1 MIMSSETKP
10 SPKVSEADLSRSEL
24 YLNRELSWLEFNA
37 RVLEESL
44 HTVHPLLSRF
54 RFLSIF
60 YSNLDEFFM
69 IRVAGIREQIQAGV
83 REKGPDGLTPR
94 QTLGRIRSRVQE
106 LLKRANE
113 IFEQVYL
120 PALQEQ
126 DIYFFREDKLKQ
138 LNRKVLEKRFW
149 EQVFPLLTPLA
160 LDPAH
165 PLPPL
170 RGLELIMWVTLADGV
185 ALVPLPN
192 QLPRMLSFHSAERYV
207 FVPIEC
213 FVGAFLKHLFPGRRV
228 MGYSV
233 FRLTRDADIEISEVE
248 ADDLME
254 LVERELRR
262 RRLGAVVRLEVAH
275 DFPEKALPLLKE
287 ELEVD
292 DEEVYVVEGLMGLE
306 RLGTILQEIDEPRL
320 LDRPF
325 VQSIP
330 AFLNGK
336 SHIFEAIAQK
346 DILLHHPY
354 DSFMPVVEFIRAAAR
369 DPAVVAIKQTLYRTT
384 GEKSLIVQ
392 ALQEAVHR
400 GKQVTVLIEL
410 KARFDEE
417 TNIYWAK
424 ELEKAGANVV
434 YGMVGL
440 KTHAKAALVV
450 RQEGQGLRLYA
461 HLSTGNYNERT
472 ATMYTDIGLL
482 TANPEITRDILE
494 LFNYMT
500 GNTGQKSWRRIAVAP
515 ENLRETFLAEI
526 NRCIEAQKA
535 ATPTRITLVMNSL
548 VDAAMIR
555 ALYRASLAGVEIRL
569 LIRGICCLIPGLP
582 VSQTIEVRSIIGRFL
597 EHCRLY
603 IFQIGQEDRIWSGSA
618 DWMPRNLDRRV
629 EVVYP
634 ILDPDLKNQ
643 ALTIAETLWAD
654 SEHAWVLQ
662 SDGTY
667 RRRRESLPDTAPF
680 SAQVAFLKMRK
691 RLSWESADGH

>member
-1 MIMSSETKP
+1 MANDAKP
-10 SPKVSEADLSRSEL
+10 AAKATEIDLQRPEY

-44 HTVHPLLSRF
+44 HEVHPLLSRF

-69 IRVAGIREQIQAGV
+69 IRVAGILEQVRAGV

-94 QTLGRIRSRVQE
+94 QTLRQIRERVQT
-106 LLKRANE
+106 LLRRANE
-113 IFEQVYL
+113 IFEVVYI
-120 PALQEQ
+120 PALERE
-126 DIYFFREDKLKQ
+126 DIYFFRGDKIKELG
-138 LNRKVLEKRFW
+138 RKALERRFW

-170 RGLELIMWVTLADGV
+170 RGLELIMWVNLADGV
-185 ALVPLPN
+185 ALLPLSN

-207 FVPIEC
+207 FVPIED
-213 FVGAFLKHLFPGRRV
+213 FVGAFLKHIFPGRKV
-228 MGYSV
+228 LSYSI

-262 RRLGAVVRLEVAH
+262 RRLGAIVRIEVTKG
-275 DFPEKALPLLKE
+275 FPEKALRFLKE
-287 ELEVD
+287 ELEVE
-292 DEEVYVVEGLMGLE
+292 DEEVYAVEGLMGLE

-320 LDRPF
+320 LDKPF
-325 VQSIP
+325 VQAIP
-330 AFLNGK
+330 PSLQGK
-336 SHIFEAIAQK
+336 PHIFEAIAQK
-346 DILLHHPY
+346 DVLLHHPY
-354 DSFMPVVEFIRAAAR
+354 DSFMPVVEFIQAAAR
-369 DPAVVAIKQTLYRTT
+369 DPSVLAIKQTLYRTT
-384 GEKSLIVQ
+384 GEKSLIIQ
-392 ALQEAVHR
+392 ALQEAIQR

-417 TNIYWAK
+417 TNIYWAR
-424 ELEKAGANVV
+424 ELEKAGANIV

-440 KTHAKAALVV
+440 KIHAKAALVV
-450 RQEGQGLRLYA
+450 RQEGRSLRLYA

-482 TANPEITRDILE
+482 TANPEITRDVLE

-526 NRCIEAQKA
+526 SRCMEAQRA
-535 ATPTRITLVMNSL
+535 GTPARITLVMNSL

-555 ALYRASLAGVEIRL
+555 ALYRASMAGVEIRL
-569 LIRGICCLIPGLP
+569 LVRGICCLIPGLP
-582 VSQTIEVRSIIGRFL
+582 ISPTIEVRSIIGRFL
-597 EHCRLY
+597 EHSRLY
-603 IFQIGQEDRIWSGSA
+603 IFQIGDEIRIWSGSA

-634 ILDPDLKNQ
+634 ILDPDLHKQ
-643 ALTIAETLWAD
+643 ALTIVETLWMD
-654 SEHAWVLQ
+654 SEHAWLLQ
-662 SDGTY
+662 SDGSY
-667 RRRRESLPDTAPF
+667 RRRRDLHPDLPPF
-680 SAQVAFLKMRK
+680 SAQVALLKMRQ
-691 RLSWESADGH
+691 RSVYNENTNGH